1 MEGSKRRSGPT
12 AKLPFF
18 KTKKFFSKV
27 VDNRT
32 QRCYTYIIK
41 EREGTEMRTIELKKI
56 NKWWYVIVKDENGK
70 NVVLADFTTK
80 KAATDCRDLWIAE
93 KRYGDLV
100 KKN

>member
-1 MEGSKRRSGPT
+1 
-12 AKLPFF
+12 
-18 KTKKFFSKV
+18 
-27 VDNRT
+27 
-32 QRCYTYIIK
+32 
-41 EREGTEMRTIELKKI
+41 MRTIEIKKI